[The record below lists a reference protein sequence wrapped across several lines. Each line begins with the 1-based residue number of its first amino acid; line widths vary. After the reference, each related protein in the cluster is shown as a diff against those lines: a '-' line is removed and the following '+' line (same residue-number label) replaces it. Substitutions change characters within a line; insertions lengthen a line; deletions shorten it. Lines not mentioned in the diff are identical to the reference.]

1 MRFFALCL
9 TLMLH
14 FSGESGF
21 SYPLIFQIKSENSV
35 VKMDTVRF
43 YDSSRNRQIP
53 VAIYTTEKSRKRP
66 RIAII
71 SHGYWQNRG
80 LPYLDYNYIAN
91 ALAGQG
97 YLVASIQHELPGD
110 PLIPTTGPLYESRL
124 PFWERGVANI
134 LFVIEKL
141 KAEFPRADLTNV
153 TLIGHSNGGDMSM
166 LFATKYPA
174 KVANVIS
181 LDNRRVIIPRTSKPA
196 ILTLRSSDQ
205 PADKDV
211 LPTVEEQR
219 KFGITVVKLPATIHN
234 DMDDRGTFR
243 QKDEMLDQML
253 NFLHLPR

>member
-1 MRFFALCL
+1 MRFFTLGFI
-9 TLMLH
+9 LMLH
-14 FSGESGF
+14 FLCESGF
-21 SYPLIFQIKSENSV
+21 SSPLTFQIESEETM

-43 YDSSRNRQIP
+43 FDSIRNRQIP
-53 VAIYTTEKSRKRP
+53 VAIYTTEKLRKKP
-66 RIAII
+66 GIAII

-80 LPYLDYNYIAN
+80 VPYLDYDFIAN
-91 ALAGQG
+91 ALAAQG

-134 LFVIEKL
+134 LFVIDKL
-141 KAEFPRADLTNV
+141 KAEFPQADLTKV

-166 LFATKYPA
+166 LFAAQYPA

-181 LDNRRVIIPRTSKPA
+181 LDNRRVTIPRTSKPA

-211 LPTVEEQR
+211 LPTAAEQ
-219 KFGITVVKLPATIHN
+219 KQFGIRVVKLSDTIHN
-234 DMDDRGTFR
+234 DMDDRGTSR
-243 QKDEMLDQML
+243 QKDEMLKHML
-253 NFLHLPR
+253 NFLHLKH